1 MQDARAAD
9 DVSRDLR
16 RSKRRFSAALT
27 IEREVAFAVRGD
39 SHDCERGVTFARRQH
54 ALSRHSVMDECG
66 DEELSEGV
74 VANLAQHR
82 RAAAEPRH
90 AHRDI
95 ARGATRLGS
104 ETRFSGCTARW
115 HKVDDQFP
123 KGDDVVMERSRRG
136 AAIFATRSN
145 GSHGVLCHPA
155 HVRPSEPH
163 SVTRRPSLGQTWHA
177 AAVLF
182 L

>member
-1 MQDARAAD
+1 MG
-9 DVSRDLR
+9 VCEKILGSGVR
-16 RSKRRFSAALT
+16 RGM
-27 IEREVAFAVRGD
+27 IVAVR
-39 SHDCERGVTFARRQH
+39 
-54 ALSRHSVMDECG
+54 G

-74 VANLAQHR
+74 VANLAEHR

-95 ARGATRLGS
+95 ARGAARLGS
-104 ETRFSGCTARW
+104 ETRFSRCTARW

-145 GSHGVLCHPA
+145 GSHGVLCHPT
-155 HVRPSEPH
+155 HVRPSAAFRDAVPQPGPNLAGRRC
-163 SVTRRPSLGQTWHA
+163 SLPVTR
-177 AAVLF
+177 
-182 L
+182 